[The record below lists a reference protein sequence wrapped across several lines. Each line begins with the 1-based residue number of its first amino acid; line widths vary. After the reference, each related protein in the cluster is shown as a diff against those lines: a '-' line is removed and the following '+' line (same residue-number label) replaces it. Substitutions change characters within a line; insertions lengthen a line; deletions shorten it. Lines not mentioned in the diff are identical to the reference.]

1 MQFLIRA
8 YDGEGKLDKRM
19 EVRPRHLEG
28 MKKLNAHIISAGGLR
43 QEEAIRVID
52 KAIASAGPS
61 TYQLQLIHGYNRG
74 TSLRSK
80 IYDWYRYEPKV
91 KRIIPGD
98 NPGITVLVLKE
109 LF

>member
-1 MQFLIRA
+1 METCTKRN
-8 YDGEGKLDKRM
+8 GETEMKEPFVTIDL
-19 EVRPRHLEG
+19 HG
-28 MKKLNAHIISAGGLR
+28 MR
-43 QEEAIRVID
+43 QDEAIKIID
-52 KAIASAGPS
+52 KAIAAADAT
-61 TYQLQLIHGYNRG
+61 TYQIRLIHGYNRG
-74 TSLRSK
+74 TSLRSM